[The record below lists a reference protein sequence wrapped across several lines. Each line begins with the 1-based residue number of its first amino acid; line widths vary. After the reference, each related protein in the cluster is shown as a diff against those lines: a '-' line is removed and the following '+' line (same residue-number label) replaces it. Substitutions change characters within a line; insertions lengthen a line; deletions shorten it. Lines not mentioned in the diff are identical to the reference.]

1 MKRDWA
7 DGYVSDV
14 TYSHGYYHE
23 LAPSFIRF
31 FLLVNGHAMPGDGG
45 AYSYCELGYGQ
56 GLSAN
61 IHAAANPRGEFWG
74 TDFNPDHAVAASN
87 LARQAGSGAQML
99 ALSFE
104 QLMDAQTPQ
113 FDFIV
118 LHGVWS
124 WISAS
129 AQHAVVEFIRR
140 KLKVGGAVYLSYNI
154 LPGWTTERPLR
165 DLLWLHT
172 EHAGAPD
179 APTTARI
186 SGALQF
192 AAELRRQGASYF
204 TECPRASQ
212 LLDDMLREDSHQL
225 AHEYFNRSWWLTYFA
240 EVERALEPAG
250 LSFATSLHMSDL
262 SGEVQQRTAGSKVLG
277 PQLGSSLRETANDFV
292 LNRRFRRDLFV
303 RGSLRMAR
311 AERDACLHEVAFMA
325 LRPAS
330 AVSSFVTTPYGKV
343 VLDGKI
349 CQPLMAALDALDR
362 PVTLAHL
369 RRVPELS
376 GIAWDALLETLCTL
390 VARRDVCP
398 VFADDASSARPA
410 RVQALNS
417 AIASRARHDNTL
429 RYLASPVSGAGVE
442 ASRFERLFWLA
453 WQQGGRTAQELCD
466 AGWEHYVALGSP
478 MRTEEGVLSDPVQ
491 ARTEFGRRAECFA
504 AETVPRWRKLGV
516 IADVRQTAAPAQ
528 VRAKARR

>member
-23 LAPSFIRF
+23 LSPPFIRF
-31 FLLVNGHAMPGDGG
+31 FLLVNGHAMPGDGS
-45 AYSYCELGYGQ
+45 AYTYCELGYGQ

-61 IHAAANPRGEFWG
+61 IHAAANPRGGFWG
-74 TDFNPDHAVAASN
+74 TDFNPDHAVAASA
-87 LARQAGSGAQML
+87 LAQQAGAGAQL
-99 ALSFE
+99 LGLSFE
-104 QLMDAQTPQ
+104 QMLDSDVPQ
-113 FDFIV
+113 FDFIA

-154 LPGWTTERPLR
+154 LPGWATERPLR
-165 DLLWLHT
+165 DMLWLHT

-212 LLDDMLREDSHQL
+212 LLDDMLREDPHQL
-225 AHEYFNRSWWLTYFA
+225 AHEYFNRFWWQTYFA

-250 LSFATSLHMSDL
+250 LSFATSLHLSDL

-277 PQLGSSLRETANDFV
+277 PQLGSSLRETANDFI
-292 LNRRFRRDLFV
+292 LNRRFRRDVFV

-311 AERDACLHEVAFMA
+311 AERDARLQEVAFMA
-325 LRPAS
+325 LRPAH
-330 AVSSFVTTPYGKV
+330 AVQAFVNTPYGKV
-343 VLDGKI
+343 VLDDNI
-349 CQPLMAALDALDR
+349 CRPLMATLEASDQ
-362 PVTLAHL
+362 PVTLAAL
-369 RRVPELS
+369 RRRPELA
-376 GIAWDALLETLCTL
+376 GIAFDALLETVSTL
-390 VARRDVCP
+390 VARRDLCP
-398 VFADDASSARPA
+398 VFADDAACARQA
-410 RVQALNS
+410 KAQALNS
-417 AIASRARHDNTL
+417 AIAGHARFDNAL

-453 WQQGGRTAQELCD
+453 WQQGCRTAEDLG
-466 AGWEHYVALGSP
+466 AVAWEHYAALGSP
-478 MRTEEGVLSDPVQ
+478 MRTEHGVLSDAAE
-491 ARTEFGRRAECFA
+491 ARTEFNRRAAHFA
-504 AETVPRWRKLGV
+504 AETAPLWRRLGV
-516 IADVRQTAAPAQ
+516 LADAGQASAASAA
-528 VRAKARR
+528 RGKARR